1 MGRKSRSSPLVLWA
15 NGRRVGFWTP
25 PGRKPTELR
34 YDEGWLKSPFGRPLS
49 LSLPLP
55 LVGNEPLR
63 GDVVEN
69 WFDNLLPENQNIRR
83 RLAQRYAAGS
93 EDSFDLLAAIGRDCV
108 GAIQLL
114 PADEKPDG
122 FDRIEGTV
130 LSEDEVAQQLRAA
143 VAPPAPGKHED
154 EADLRISIAGAQ
166 EKTALLRHD
175 GQWMRPHGATPTT
188 HILKMP
194 LGLVGNMQADMR
206 TSVQNEWLCLKLLEG
221 FGLPVARA
229 DIATFADHPAVL
241 VVERF
246 DRRLHGS
253 GKWIVRLPQED
264 FCQALGVNPL
274 RKYESDGGPG
284 IKELAAV
291 LHSSRK
297 ARADLKTLL
306 QSQVL
311 FWLMAAT
318 DGHAKNFSIRLLA
331 GGAFELAPLYDVLS
345 AWPIIGDGKNKLSWH
360 RAKLAMAVSGKN
372 RHYELANIMR
382 RHFNATAARCGWGD
396 NAEDVIGELL
406 AKAEPAIESVAK
418 QLPTGFPEDVA
429 HAIFKGIRSQAKRL
443 QEQPPT

>member
-1 MGRKSRSSPLVLWA
+1 M
-15 NGRRVGFWTP
+15 
-25 PGRKPTELR
+25 
-34 YDEGWLKSPFGRPLS
+34 
-49 LSLPLP
+49 
-55 LVGNEPLR
+55 
-63 GDVVEN
+63 
-69 WFDNLLPENQNIRR
+69 
-83 RLAQRYAAGS
+83 
-93 EDSFDLLAAIGRDCV
+93 
-108 GAIQLL
+108 
-114 PADEKPDG
+114 
-122 FDRIEGTV
+122 
-130 LSEDEVAQQLRAA
+130 
-143 VAPPAPGKHED
+143 
-154 EADLRISIAGAQ
+154 RISIAGAQ